1 MLAFSSIS
9 HAGFVLVAIMLGT
22 TQAIESLFLYWIM
35 FAFVI
40 VGAFAMLWV
49 HRTKEEPSFYG
60 FTSDYQFDKF
70 TGLVKTAPVAAF
82 MLGILMLALAG
93 VPPFS
98 LFWGKMYLLSATINS
113 GEIFLAVVM
122 VLNSAIAAFY
132 YLKLIVY
139 MFLKTR
145 DDNIAIE
152 YRAMNNL
159 ILKVIIGIA
168 VAFSILSIFWL
179 DTILAIV
186 KMAVQTSGY

>member
-1 MLAFSSIS
+1 
-9 HAGFVLVAIMLGT
+9 
-22 TQAIESLFLYWIM
+22 
-35 FAFVI
+35 
-40 VGAFAMLWV
+40 
-49 HRTKEEPSFYG
+49 
-60 FTSDYQFDKF
+60 
-70 TGLVKTAPVAAF
+70 
-82 MLGILMLALAG
+82 
-93 VPPFS
+93 
-98 LFWGKMYLLSATINS
+98 
-113 GEIFLAVVM
+113 
-122 VLNSAIAAFY
+122 
-132 YLKLIVY
+132 

>member
-1 MLAFSSIS
+1 
-9 HAGFVLVAIMLGT
+9 
-22 TQAIESLFLYWIM
+22 
-35 FAFVI
+35 
-40 VGAFAMLWV
+40 
-49 HRTKEEPSFYG
+49 
-60 FTSDYQFDKF
+60 
-70 TGLVKTAPVAAF
+70 LVKTAPVAAF